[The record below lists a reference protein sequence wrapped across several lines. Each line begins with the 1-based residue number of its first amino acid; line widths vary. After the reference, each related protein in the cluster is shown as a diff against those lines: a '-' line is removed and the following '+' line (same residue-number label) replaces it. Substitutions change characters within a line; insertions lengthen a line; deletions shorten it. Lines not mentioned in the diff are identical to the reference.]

1 MARGGAR
8 PGAGRKPG
16 SKRWGKV
23 VGIRERPSA
32 MPPIPPLDAPV
43 DDADGLLSPP
53 ADLAPAEQAVWR
65 ELAPHAVRERT
76 LTPSR
81 VPGFRQLCRQWV
93 YAAEIDAQ
101 IRTLGITSEQ
111 ADRLLRHFDKWEKAL
126 AASLGNF
133 SIRSF
138 GKPAVAEK
146 PKPAAGGWVLFGAS
160 GGPHGRA

>member
-23 VGIRERPSA
+23 VGIRDRPSA
-32 MPPIPPLDAPV
+32 MPPVPPQPAAPI
-43 DDADGLLSPP
+43 DDPDGLLEPP
-53 ADLAPAEQAVWR
+53 ADLNAAEKDVWR

-76 LTPSR
+76 LTASR

-93 YAAEIDAQ
+93 YAAEIDAK

-146 PKPAAGGWVLFGAS
+146 PKPAAGAWGVFGAS
-160 GGPHGRA
+160 GAAR

>member
-16 SKRWGKV
+16 GKRWGKV

-32 MPPIPPLDAPV
+32 MPPISCPPDAPLDDPE
-43 DDADGLLSPP
+43 GLLRPP
-53 ADLAPAEQAVWR
+53 ADLNPSEKDVWR

-76 LTPSR
+76 LTASR

-93 YAAEIDAQ
+93 YAAEIDAK
-101 IRTLGITSEQ
+101 IRTLGITSAE

-126 AASLGNF
+126 SASLGNF

-138 GKPAVAEK
+138 GKPATVEK
-146 PKPAAGGWVLFGAS
+146 PKKSAASAWGAFVTP
-160 GGPHGRA
+160 GARQA